1 MCAYI
6 CMSNFMQNC
15 GVALIYFS
23 FKAYTT
29 GCLQRKHI
37 VSSNGLPAFYQLK
50 IVSRI
55 FHVTANTFL
64 ALCQKRC
71 ETNESIKGIKTD
83 ETWRNII
90 HYFISFEP
98 LHKHRYIN
106 ICCINKI

>member
-71 ETNESIKGIKTD
+71 ETNESIKSYQSGRNMEIK
-83 ETWRNII
+83 I
-90 HYFISFEP
+90 
-98 LHKHRYIN
+98 
-106 ICCINKI
+106 